1 MGLLTHLNCL
11 TGVLSVMCEKRVQM
25 RFTVPQLIVLVM
37 GNVMKN
43 IIDKIILLLSL
54 ALTFTLFAVLSYREP
69 ISFEGYEFDG
79 YTPKDFEVELPQID
93 RTIKPNRMIAYNE
106 HVLKGCYLDT
116 VYITGA
122 KVRIW
127 GGERYY
133 VTAYCPWECGFNG
146 NNYPAGWRTASG
158 EICHRADWGNRYTE
172 PTTVA
177 VDMSYHR
184 FGDVFYIAEFDRVFI
199 AEDNGPGVRGK
210 HLDIFY
216 ESWEE
221 MASFPTGYYTVYSVE
236 VSEYCVRASDYD
248 VREYINAYQR
258 NSIQL

>member
-1 MGLLTHLNCL
+1 MNKVVDK
-11 TGVLSVMCEKRVQM
+11 VL
-25 RFTVPQLIVLVM
+25 
-37 GNVMKN
+37 
-43 IIDKIILLLSL
+43 ILLAMSL
-54 ALTFTLFAVLSYREP
+54 LFSLYAVLSYREP
-69 ISFEGYEFDG
+69 ISFEGYGFNG

-122 KVRIW
+122 KVSIW

-146 NNYPAGWRTASG
+146 NNYPVGWKTASG
-158 EICHRADWGNRYTE
+158 TICHRASWDNRYTE

-177 VDMSYHR
+177 IDMSYNR
-184 FGDVFYIAEFDRVFI
+184 FGDTFYIAEFDRVFI
-199 AEDNGPGVRGK
+199 AEDNGAFRGK
-210 HLDIFY
+210 WIDIFY
-216 ESWEE
+216 ESYEE

-236 VSEYCVRASDYD
+236 VTEYCFRACDYD
-248 VREYINAYQR
+248 VREYINERQR
-258 NSIQL
+258 YTI